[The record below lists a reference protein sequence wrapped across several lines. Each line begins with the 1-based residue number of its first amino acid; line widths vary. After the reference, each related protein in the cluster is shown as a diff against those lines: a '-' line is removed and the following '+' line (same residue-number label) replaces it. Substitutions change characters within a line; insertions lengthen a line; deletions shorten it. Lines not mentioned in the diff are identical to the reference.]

1 MVFDFNQR
9 ERFDVIII
17 GEGIAGLS
25 TAYYLPDRL
34 KVLIV
39 SKASEDISNTWMAQ
53 GGIAASISKFDSPES
68 HIEDTIAAGDG
79 LCDEAVVSV
88 VVQEGRE
95 RIVEMIQLGV
105 PFERI
110 DDEFSLAMEGGHSFA
125 RILHYGDQ
133 TGKAILRTLKNYLQS
148 KENIKIVEGFF
159 VQQLLLSEGRAAGV
173 KGFFEGDGKSEVF
186 LAPAV
191 VIATGGACQIYSR
204 TTNPV
209 TATGDGIALGF
220 RAGAEIADMEFV
232 QFHPTVLRDSR
243 NPMLLITEA
252 ARGLGARLLTPDGN
266 PVMEGYHEM
275 KDLAPRFIIVR
286 RMAELMLENR
296 YDHFYLDMREFK
308 EEEFKRIS
316 FIVSEL
322 KKRGYDPSKDL
333 IPVIPAAHY
342 FIGGLKTDLYGRT
355 RVPGLFACGE
365 ATSTGLH
372 GANRLA
378 SNSLLEGLVFGKR
391 IADAISFADSRFF
404 SLEENSIE
412 ETAEETRCLECID
425 AVRETE
431 RIKNLMNE
439 KAGIARTE
447 EGLIEALGLL
457 ENFYGMAVNQVCK
470 TRYETEFLNMVLV
483 ARWVVKMAL
492 QRRESRGSHLRLD
505 YPDRNDEK
513 FRYRQAARRD
523 CDEPYKA

>member
-1 MVFDFNQR
+1 MLSTLPGFHVVAMVFDFNQR

-34 KVLIV
+34 KVLIL

-68 HIEDTIAAGDG
+68 HFEDTIAAGDG

-88 VVQEGRE
+88 VVREGRE

-133 TGKAILRTLKNYLQS
+133 TGKVILRTLKNYLVS
-148 KENIKIVEGFF
+148 KENIRIVEGFF
-159 VQQLLLSEGRAAGV
+159 VQQLLVSEGRIAGI
-173 KGFFEGDGKSEVF
+173 KGFFEADGRSHVF
-186 LAPAV
+186 IAPAV
-191 VIATGGACQIYSR
+191 VIATGGACQIYSK

-232 QFHPTVLRDSR
+232 QFHPTVLKDSK

-252 ARGLGARLLTPDGN
+252 ARGLGARLLTPDGFS
-266 PVMEGYHEM
+266 VMEGYHEM
-275 KDLAPRFIIVR
+275 QDLAPRFVVVR
-286 RMAELMLENR
+286 RMAELMLENN
-296 YDHFYLDMREFK
+296 YDFFYLDMRGLKDEDFSK
-308 EEEFKRIS
+308 IS
-316 FIVSEL
+316 FIVSQL
-322 KKRGYDPSKDL
+322 RKRGYDPSSDL
-333 IPVIPAAHY
+333 IPVVPAAHY

-404 SLEENSIE
+404 SLRESSLE
-412 ETAEETRCLECID
+412 ETAEEVCIMSCAD
-425 AVRETE
+425 ATVEMDK
-431 RIKNLMNE
+431 IKKMMNA
-439 KAGIARTE
+439 KAGIARNE
-447 EGLIEALGLL
+447 EGLSQALKVL
-457 ENFYGMAVNQVCK
+457 ERFYGSALNNVCK
-470 TRYETEFLNMVLV
+470 TRCETEFLNMVLV
-483 ARWVVKMAL
+483 ARWVV
-492 QRRESRGSHLRLD
+492 
-505 YPDRNDEK
+505 
-513 FRYRQAARRD
+513 
-523 CDEPYKA
+523 